1 MAILIPPPPRGGD
14 ESIQQD
20 WFIRIRN
27 AINKLGSSITWAILD
42 KTGSKLT
49 DIETRNHSN
58 LQNIQGGSSTE
69 HYHLTAAEYAALG
82 SSGGAS
88 FITTEIDL
96 GTKPKSNGSFTIT
109 SSGLTTGK
117 VVLINQAALA
127 YTGKG
132 TYTDEIEM
140 DQITVSGNVV
150 DATTINCNWGCNTLV
165 AGNVKFNYLVS
176 T

>member
-1 MAILIPPPPRGGD
+1 MAILIPPPPNGGD
-14 ESIQQD
+14 ESTQQD
-20 WFIRIRN
+20 WFVRIRN
-27 AINKLGSSITWAILD
+27 AINKLGTSITWAILD
-42 KTGSKLT
+42 KTGSNLT
-49 DIETRNHSN
+49 DIVTRNHNN

-69 HYHLTAAEYAALG
+69 RYHLTAAEYAALG
-82 SSGGAS
+82 SGGTS
-88 FITTEIDL
+88 FTTAEVDL
-96 GTKPKSNGSFTIT
+96 GTKPKSNGNFTIT

-140 DQITVSGNVV
+140 DQITVSGNVAN
-150 DATTINCNWGCNTLV
+150 ATTINCNWGCNTLV